1 MKNFNIILSIILL
14 YTTNSI
20 FTARSSSRTSTQTK
34 KRIPTKK
41 PTRTPIERPQQP
53 EEEER
58 ELIKY
63 SDILVF
69 LKEKAPNSSDFP
81 TLLNIKT
88 EVERQINYLESTT
101 HEN

>member
-1 MKNFNIILSIILL
+1 MKNLNIILSIILL

-20 FTARSSSRTSTQTK
+20 FTARSSSRSSTQTK
-34 KRIPTKK
+34 KQIPTKK
-41 PTRTPIERPQQP
+41 PTKTPIERPQQP

-69 LKEKAPNSSDFP
+69 LKEKAPNFSDLA
-81 TLLNIKT
+81 TLKDIKI
-88 EVERQINYLESTT
+88 EAERQINYIKSTT
-101 HEN
+101 YEN